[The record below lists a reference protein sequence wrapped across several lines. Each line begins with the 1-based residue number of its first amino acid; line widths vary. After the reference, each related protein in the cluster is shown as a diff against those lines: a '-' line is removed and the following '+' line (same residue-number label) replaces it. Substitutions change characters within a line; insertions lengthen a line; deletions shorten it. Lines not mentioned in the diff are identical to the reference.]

1 MRRDKNPVPNYGL
14 NRFVCT
20 VLEEMRQCT
29 KTLNFSLMPSLI
41 EEAQILVNRME
52 SKLLD
57 VKDLETLHEKIKEKK
72 KELGLLEDRVKEEDN
87 ELN

>member
-1 MRRDKNPVPNYGL
+1 MRRDQNPIPNYGL

-20 VLEEMRQCT
+20 VLDEMRQCT
-29 KTLNFSLMPSLI
+29 KTLNFSMMPSLI
-41 EEAQILVNRME
+41 EEAQVLVNRME

-72 KELGLLEDRVKEEDN
+72 EELRLLEKKRGSK
-87 ELN
+87 

>member
-1 MRRDKNPVPNYGL
+1 
-14 NRFVCT
+14 
-20 VLEEMRQCT
+20 
-29 KTLNFSLMPSLI
+29 MPSLI

-72 KELGLLEDRVKEEDN
+72 QELGLLEDRVKEEDN
-87 ELN
+87 EPN